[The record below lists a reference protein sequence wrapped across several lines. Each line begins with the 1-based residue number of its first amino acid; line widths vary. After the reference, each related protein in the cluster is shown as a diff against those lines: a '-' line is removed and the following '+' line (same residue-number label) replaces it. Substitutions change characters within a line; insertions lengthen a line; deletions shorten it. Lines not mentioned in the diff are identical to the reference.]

1 MISVDEH
8 ADKHT
13 ELTTTEARQ
22 GETTGSVRYVL
33 GISLLLAAV
42 AGIVLYLVY
51 A

>member
-1 MISVDEH
+1 MISV
-8 ADKHT
+8 DKHT

-33 GISLLLAAV
+33 GISPALAV
-42 AGIVLYLVY
+42 AVGIILYFVY